1 MDANDFKHKIDEA
14 QKLMSEE
21 DYKKALDLL
30 TTLKNIEKEM
40 DFDYSIT
47 HRLYQLLSNCQ
58 SLYNQQVILKC
69 VNNPKLHNKTSI
81 TLHDLKK
88 FLEDDLDIEESIL
101 GREVELLILRGLLSC
116 KIEGNKI
123 IF

>member
-1 MDANDFKHKIDEA
+1 MDIENFKYQLNEA
-14 QKLMSEE
+14 QKLMREE
-21 DYKKALDLL
+21 SYKNALELL
-30 TTLKNIEKEM
+30 TKLKSIEKEK
-40 DFDYSIT
+40 DFDYNIT

-69 VNNPKLHNKTSI
+69 VNNQKLHNETSI
-81 TLHDLKK
+81 TFQDLKK
-88 FLEDDLDIEESIL
+88 FLKDDLDIEESIL